1 MSLHD
6 WIIFQLIDSRNSG
19 GIETHI
25 LNLSG
30 WLKRHGYQTRVIFIN
45 DYGPHPLKD
54 QLNEAG
60 IEWQI
65 SEGWR
70 ALYKQ
75 LRHHPSMLA
84 THGYKA
90 GILGRVTARLA
101 RVPVVS
107 TYHAGDLGEG
117 RLRLYSMLDTL
128 SAPLANQI
136 ISVSPEIADRLPCD
150 CSQLPNFVST
160 GRYRQNKGKKIAFVG
175 RLSHEKGPDCF
186 AQITATLSP
195 LSKLASKGVTKNANK
210 PADKSVTQPVDKNSD
225 VTEIAVF
232 GDGPMR
238 EALQN
243 HYHHMYFH
251 GQVDMQ
257 AHWDDV
263 GLLCITSRCEGLPL
277 VALEAMARGIP
288 VASFAIGALPQLIQ
302 HGKNGWLIPPQNFI
316 RFQKV
321 IQSWQQSTATERSCM
336 SLMAYQTI
344 RQRFSCDVVGPKVI
358 DVYRQ
363 ALPALA
369 QMAERS

>member
-30 WLKRHGYQTRVIFIN
+30 WLKRQGYQTRIIFIN

-54 QLNEAG
+54 QLDEAG
-60 IEWQI
+60 IEWQT
-65 SEGWR
+65 SEGWY
-70 ALYKQ
+70 ALYKL
-75 LRHHPSMLA
+75 LRHHPAMLA

-90 GILGRVTARLA
+90 GILGRITARLA

-128 SAPLANQI
+128 SAPLANQV
-136 ISVSPEIADRLPCD
+136 ISVSPEIANRLSCD
-150 CSQLPNFVST
+150 CNQLPNFVRT
-160 GRYRQNKGKKIAFVG
+160 GGYRQNKGKKIAFVG

-186 AQITATLSP
+186 AQITATLSSACKST
-195 LSKLASKGVTKNANK
+195 SK
-210 PADKSVTQPVDKNSD
+210 PDEH
-225 VTEIAVF
+225 TEVAVF

-238 EALQN
+238 EALQD
-243 HYHHMYFH
+243 HYPHLHFH

-257 AHWDDV
+257 DHWADV

-277 VALEAMARGIP
+277 VALEAMSRGIP
-288 VASFAIGALPQLIQ
+288 VVSFAIGALPQLIQ
-302 HGKNGWLIPPQNFI
+302 HEKNGWLIPPQNFI
-316 RFQKV
+316 LFQKV
-321 IQSWQQSTATERSCM
+321 IQHWQQSTATDRSCI

-344 RQRFSCDVVGPKVI
+344 RQRFSCDVVGPKII

>member
-30 WLKRHGYQTRVIFIN
+30 WLKRRGYQTRVIFIK
-45 DYGPHPLKD
+45 DYGPHPLKN
-54 QLNEAG
+54 QLDAAG
-60 IEWQI
+60 IKWQI
-65 SEGWR
+65 SPGWHG
-70 ALYKQ
+70 LYKM
-75 LRHHPSMLA
+75 LGRHPSMLA

-90 GILGRVTARLA
+90 GILGRITARLA

-117 RLRLYSMLDTL
+117 RLKLYSMLDTL
-128 SAPLANQI
+128 SAPLADRI

-150 CSQLPNFVST
+150 CSQLPNFVT
-160 GRYRQNKGKKIAFVG
+160 TERYRRNTGKKIAFVG

-186 AQITATLSP
+186 AQITATLFSANSP
-195 LSKLASKGVTKNANK
+195 ASHPEV
-210 PADKSVTQPVDKNSD
+210 
-225 VTEIAVF
+225 AVF

-238 EALQN
+238 AELEAQHPHLSF
-243 HYHHMYFH
+243 Y

-257 AHWDDV
+257 NHWQDI

-288 VASFAIGALPQLIQ
+288 VASFAVGALPQLIN
-302 HGKNGWLIPPQNFI
+302 HEHNGWLIAPQNFI

-321 IQSWQQSTATERSCM
+321 IQSWLQSSESDHTRM
-336 SLMAYQTI
+336 SLLAYQTI
-344 RQRFSCDVVGPKVI
+344 RQRFSCDVVGPKII

-369 QMAERS
+369 RMAERS